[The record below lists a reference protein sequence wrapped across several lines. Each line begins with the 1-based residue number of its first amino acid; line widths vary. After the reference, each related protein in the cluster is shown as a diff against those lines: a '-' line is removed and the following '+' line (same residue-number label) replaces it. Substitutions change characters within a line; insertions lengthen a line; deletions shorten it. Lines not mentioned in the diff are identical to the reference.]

1 VLDEAQRVPELARA
15 IKLAVDAD
23 RRPGRFLLTG
33 SASVLMVPQLSE
45 SLAGRMEI
53 LTLWPLSQGEVA
65 GVRET
70 FIDQMFGKA
79 MPLPTVQGEPWS
91 GLVKRIARGGYPE
104 LLR

>member
-1 VLDEAQRVPELARA
+1 MLDEAQRVPELARA

-79 MPLPTVQGEPWS
+79 MPLPTVRGEPWS